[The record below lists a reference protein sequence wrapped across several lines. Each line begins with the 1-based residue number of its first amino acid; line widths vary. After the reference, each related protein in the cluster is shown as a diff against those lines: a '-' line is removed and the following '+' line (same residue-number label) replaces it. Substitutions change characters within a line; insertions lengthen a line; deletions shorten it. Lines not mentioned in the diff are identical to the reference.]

1 MLLLAI
7 YVLWH
12 VCFSGSEDDVSVS
25 GSTLPAVLH
34 SLLTRSP
41 VSSFHVNCLKL
52 SAHAPRTV
60 CRARAPDPPGRAPPR
75 PGACPGTAL
84 SGRAPSCARAADLYY
99 TIYYF
104 LHVTTFRADH
114 RNNI

>member
-41 VSSFHVNCLKL
+41 VSSFHVNCLKTER
-52 SAHAPRTV
+52 SRAADCVP
-60 CRARAPDPPGRAPPR
+60 RARARPPRRAPPR

>member
-41 VSSFHVNCLKL
+41 VSSFHVNCLKTERSRAADCVPRARPTPPAPL
-52 SAHAPRTV
+52 RGRGRARGRRSAGVPP
-60 CRARAPDPPGRAPPR
+60 RARA
-75 PGACPGTAL
+75 L
-84 SGRAPSCARAADLYY
+84 LIY
-99 TIYYF
+99 TTRFI
-104 LHVTTFRADH
+104 TFYT
-114 RNNI
+114 